1 MIQAIP
7 ARRRRAAAVLTAAVA
22 LAAAAALAA
31 GPCAALT
38 DPAAVAKGYKAPRDA
53 WGHPDLA
60 GVWSPATITRLER
73 DAKFGERLVL
83 TEAETKAAEG
93 VTAAG
98 NAKASLPTDQ
108 KLKVDDVDCGVA
120 GFSGVAC
127 GYNNFWVD
135 PGTKVMRVAG
145 EPRTSILVS
154 PKTGRMSLQP
164 AALAAL
170 RAQQTQVGNFDG
182 PERRPLA
189 ERCLVAFGSSS
200 GPPMLPVLY
209 NNHYAIMPGKDVVAI
224 EVEMVHDTRLVRVGG
239 AHEPAGVR
247 KWMGDSVAHWAGET
261 LVVESTNFRP
271 DQTFRGASADMKVT
285 ERLTRISPGQILYQF
300 RVEDPKT
307 FVEPLEGE
315 VAWNLTKDTIYEYAC
330 HEGNYALPGILAG
343 AREAERQGREM
354 EGSRG
359 AVKEE
364 GEK

>member
-1 MIQAIP
+1 MTTPI
-7 ARRRRAAAVLTAAVA
+7 RALTTA
-22 LAAAAALAA
+22 LAFAASTTLAA
-31 GPCAALT
+31 GPALALT
-38 DPAAVAKGYKAPRDA
+38 DPAAVARGYKAPRDA

-73 DAKFGERLVL
+73 DPKYGERLVL
-83 TEAETKAAEG
+83 TEVEASAAEG
-93 VTAAG
+93 VTAKS

-108 KLKVDDVDCGVA
+108 KLKVDEVDCGVQ

-135 PGTKVMRVAG
+135 PGTKIMRVAG
-145 EPRTSILVS
+145 EPRASIVVS
-154 PKTGRMSLQP
+154 PKNGRIPLSAEAQ
-164 AALAAL
+164 AAQ
-170 RAQQTQVGNFDG
+170 RAQLTQTGNFDG

-209 NNHYAIMPGKDVVAI
+209 NNHYGVTPSKDLVAI
-224 EVEMVHDTRLVRVGG
+224 QVEMVHDTRLIRLGG
-239 AHEPAGVR
+239 PHDPPNVR
-247 KWMGDSVAHWAGET
+247 KWMGDSVARWEGET

-271 DQTFRGASADMKVT
+271 DQTFRGASADMMVT
-285 ERLTRISPGQILYQF
+285 ERLTRISPKQVLYQF

-307 FVEPLEGE
+307 FSAPVEGE

-343 AREAERQGREM
+343 ARAAERQGHEM
-354 EGSRG
+354 EGARG
-359 AVKEE
+359 QVKEE
-364 GEK
+364 GER